1 VSLFQ
6 KILCA
11 VDFEPHS
18 LSAMK
23 IAREALPPDG
33 KLHVLHIV
41 TFPYALTPEEAV
53 TPLADTKEKLEGIV
67 REHLGEEPRCE
78 VLVEAGD
85 DTVRS
90 ILEAAERLA
99 AGCIVVANHSKTR
112 MERLLAA
119 NVAHKIAQSSPVP
132 VITIRPH

>member
-1 VSLFQ
+1 
-6 KILCA
+6 

-41 TFPYALTPEEAV
+41 TFPYALTAEEAV
-53 TPLADTKEKLEGIV
+53 TPLADTRERLEGIV

-85 DTVRS
+85 DTVRA

-119 NVAHKIAQSSPVP
+119 NIAHKIAQASPVP

>member
-1 VSLFQ
+1 MSLLR

-18 LSAMK
+18 LSALK

-41 TFPYALTPEEAV
+41 TFPYALTAEEAV
-53 TPLADTKEKLEGIV
+53 TPLADTKERLEGIV

-85 DTVRS
+85 DTVKS
-90 ILEAAERLA
+90 ILEAAERLS
-99 AGCIVVANHSKTR
+99 AGCIVVATR
-112 MERLLAA
+112 NKKGLERFLLGS
-119 NVAHKIAQSSPVP
+119 VAEKITQHSPVP

>member
-1 VSLFQ
+1 MSLFQ

-53 TPLADTKEKLEGIV
+53 TPLADTRERLEIIV

-85 DTVRS
+85 DTVKA
-90 ILEAAERLA
+90 ILEAAARLS

-112 MERLLAA
+112 VERLLAA
-119 NVAHKIAQSSPVP
+119 NVAHKIAQASTVP